1 MKLRGKRKEKKEE
14 KLPSG
19 ITADY
24 SANFFGDMSRN
35 PLTQTTSVNGFNAV
49 LTLDS
54 PVDSFDSNL
63 VCTNSTLQPTL
74 TSQQL
79 QQRALP
85 LPPLPPR
92 APKKINT
99 KTNFRHSL
107 SSEAVD
113 PKSSPEATSYHNLR
127 SNSLRT
133 NSSSA
138 LNEDT
143 VDFKANF
150 NAESETHLMPP
161 PVYVSNY
168 DKTSRKSPSIES
180 LTDSTTNSSFA
191 TPPFSSSPVGEGQG
205 YYSRFATVLV
215 NSSPDDA
222 VSEFPLPDI
231 EPAPLPKAREV
242 VINRRPPPKND
253 FGFSIRRVMT
263 VCRNSGVC
271 QLKSV
276 ILAEMNTGDS
286 NFDEV
291 GLLPGDQ
298 LLEVNGVSVE
308 DKTREEITELIKS
321 SDSSVKI
328 KVKKS
333 FA

>member
-1 MKLRGKRKEKKEE
+1 
-14 KLPSG
+14 
-19 ITADY
+19 
-24 SANFFGDMSRN
+24 MSRN
-35 PLTQTTSVNGFNAV
+35 LLTQTSNLNGFNAAA
-49 LTLDS
+49 TLDS
-54 PVDSFDSNL
+54 PLDSFDSNL
-63 VCTNSTLQPTL
+63 STGTSKAATLQPV

-92 APKKINT
+92 APKKVTI
-99 KTNFRHSL
+99 KSNFRHSI

-113 PKSSPEATSYHNLR
+113 PTTLKNVADISPYR

-143 VDFKANF
+143 VDFKSNF
-150 NAESETHLMPP
+150 NADSDLHLMPP

-168 DKTSRKSPSIES
+168 DKCSAKSPSIES

-205 YYSRFATVLV
+205 YYSRFSAVLV
-215 NSSPDDA
+215 NSSPEDPVAD
-222 VSEFPLPDI
+222 FPLPDI

-242 VINRRPPPKND
+242 LIQRRPPPKND
-253 FGFSIRRVMT
+253 FGFSIRRVIS

-276 ILAEMNTGDS
+276 ILAEMNTGDG
-286 NFDEV
+286 NFEEV

-308 DKTREEITELIKS
+308 DKSREEITDLIKT

-328 KVKKS
+328 KVILR
-333 FA
+333 FFQYHTMFIMLIGIFQLPV